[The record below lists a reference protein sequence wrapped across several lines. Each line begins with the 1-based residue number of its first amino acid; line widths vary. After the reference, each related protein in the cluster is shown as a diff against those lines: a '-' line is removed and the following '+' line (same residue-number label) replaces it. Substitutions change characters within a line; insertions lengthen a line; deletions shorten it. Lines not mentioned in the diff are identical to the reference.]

1 MKLRHALLIVFFV
14 SLCLSVPPLFAQAG
28 TGVITGLITDPQ
40 GAVLSG
46 AQVAAINAATQVR
59 TATVTNS
66 AGVYELINLIPGT
79 YSVEVS
85 STNFKKALRPNIL
98 VQVSDR
104 IGLNFNLELGSFHE
118 VVTVTTEAPQLRTED
133 AQGGEVI
140 TESMIQT
147 LVNINRDP
155 FKLLILAGN
164 VQGTGDRASG
174 AQLGVNGGIYN
185 GPADTRINGGR
196 AAGIDY
202 LVDGVPATGGFV
214 HNVVNATPTEDDV
227 QEFKVITNGIS
238 SEYGRL
244 SGGIVE
250 LSTKS
255 GTNDFH
261 GQLFEYHKDAF
272 LNANSWGND
281 NQCANGIKSACS
293 KSNFRQN
300 DFGFAV
306 GGPVILP
313 HLYNGRN
320 RTFWFANAEWVRN
333 SQSGNSNIGDTIT
346 EIERNSIP
354 DPFNNNTIK
363 TPTDCPDGTAGGCA
377 NLSDIGNEFYS
388 NCAFTDSQGNCHQTP
403 YPYTALGNPF
413 VAPDSNGNRPP
424 DGGCEPNQNYQAGNP
439 LQPATICGQY
449 IPISQLSTPI
459 LHYVSLMPHANIPI
473 PLYGPTGGNYAYR
486 QPQKIHQYTWDVRVD
501 HVINDKQRIYG
512 RFTYNNQ
519 TKVTAPSYP
528 NFANSS
534 SNLNGGFGASLHY
547 DYTVSPTLILD
558 FNTGGNYSPAKF
570 GSTVSGP
577 ASSTAG
583 WGFQPSVTDIMG
595 NTLLGIGQVRGTDA
609 EVTGNTLGSG
619 NLNGPTANALYTTNF
634 SYSASLTKILGR
646 HTLKFGYDGRR
657 YYDNFSQ
664 AAGSSPYGDGFFI
677 TGAGSFLNVA
687 DDGNIWG
694 NSLDDANNMGTFLW
708 GLDSWSHA
716 TAATS
721 RAMATN
727 YYATYLQDDFKVSK
741 KLTVN
746 VGIRWEMQTPVT
758 ERHNNLSVW
767 DPLAPSPFTLNSC
780 YSWTG
785 ALTTGTCGLAGAGLT
800 TAQASAVQEPEW
812 ALNGAFDPGAIVFV
826 RSPEH
831 RDRTATGYHPW
842 NFAPRLGFAYQVERN
857 TVVRGSFGI
866 FYLPIGNNITNYGDT
881 PGVAYTNTASSES
894 GGPLQVTNYEY
905 GSGFQTIANAFPV
918 PSWELITFGHNNHVA
933 NVQTAIPGGGSGGV
947 NINSHMPHE
956 YDWSFGIQRQ
966 LPHNWLVEA
975 TYSGNNSNDLQGI
988 GYPSQFPKNLY
999 IPANQNLYTNLQVPS
1014 PTAGQIPETGA
1025 VTGPTGSIQPL
1036 AYLEYKY
1043 PYFGPVN
1050 LEDSNIGTN
1059 HYESG
1064 NLRVQ
1069 KRFSSG
1075 LQLLLN
1081 YTYSK
1086 ALDDVGGP
1094 NESSTPNS
1102 FSPGSNG
1109 KTFQSVNP
1117 LKSVYGLAA
1126 ADETHRI
1133 IFFYNYQLPF
1143 GHGRRWMSSPHDFA
1157 SNLLEYVAGGWE
1169 FSGTSGWHSGTPFA
1183 INFNNTNADQGI
1195 DVYYTLGNLAPGE
1208 TLHDLKGK
1216 GANDPRSTI
1225 CALPCSSNIP
1235 AGHPSALNGDALANG
1250 GNAQNFTLGTTVPP
1264 NLGFLRNPSD
1274 WTTDIAIMKSFPVL
1288 SKDGSRYFQLRLEG
1302 QNIFNHPGLGNY
1314 DNNAT
1319 DPTFGMITNSPN
1331 GYTANTERNIQ
1342 ISGRFVF

>member
-1 MKLRHALLIVFFV
+1 MNVRLTSLIIVLL
-14 SLCLSVPPLFAQAG
+14 SLCLAASLTFAQEG
-28 TGVITGLITDPQ
+28 TGTITGHVTDP
-40 GAVLSG
+40 SG
-46 AQVAAINAATQVR
+46 AAVPNARVAAVDLATQVR
-59 TATVTNS
+59 TVAATNS
-66 AGVYELINLIPGT
+66 IGIYELPNLIPGT

-85 STNFKKALRPNIL
+85 ANSFKKILRTDIL
-98 VQVSDR
+98 VQVEDH
-104 IGLNFNLELGSFHE
+104 IGLDFSLQLGSFNE
-118 VVTVTTEAPQLRTED
+118 TVTVTTEAPQLRTED
-133 AQGGEVI
+133 AQTGEVI

-147 LVNINRDP
+147 LVNIDRDP

-238 SEYGRL
+238 SEYGRI
-244 SGGIVE
+244 SGGVVE
-250 LSTKS
+250 VSTKS
-255 GTNDFH
+255 GANAFH

-272 LNANSWGND
+272 LNANNWGND
-281 NQCANGIKSACS
+281 NQCADGITSACS

-320 RTFWFANAEWVRN
+320 KTFWFANAEWVRF
-333 SQSGNSNIGDTIT
+333 SQSGNSSITDTIT

-363 TPTDCPDGTAGGCA
+363 TPTPCPDGTAGGCA
-377 NLSDIGNEFYS
+377 NLSDIGTSVYNA
-388 NCAFTDSQGNCHQTP
+388 CATVDSQGNCHQTA
-403 YPYTALGNPF
+403 YPYVALGNPF
-413 VAPDSNGNRPP
+413 VAPDINGNRPP
-424 DGGCEPNQNYQAGNP
+424 DGGCS
-439 LQPATICGQY
+439 ATTGLCGQY
-449 IPISQLSTPI
+449 IPISQLSVPI
-459 LHYVSLMPHANIPI
+459 LHYVSLMPHANIS
-473 PLYGPTGGNYAYR
+473 PLYGPVGGNYEYR
-486 QPQKIHQYTWDVRVD
+486 QPQRTNQNTWDVRVD

-512 RFTYNNQ
+512 RFVHNDQ
-519 TKVTAPSYP
+519 TKVSAPSYP
-528 NFANSS
+528 NFAVSTA
-534 SNLNGGFGASLHY
+534 NLKGGFGASLHY
-547 DYTVSPTLILD
+547 DYTISPTLILD
-558 FNTGGNYSPAKF
+558 LNTGGNYSPANF
-570 GSTVSGP
+570 GGTIKGA

-583 WGFQPSVTDIMG
+583 WGFGPSVTDIMG
-595 NTLLGIGQVRGTDA
+595 NTLLSIGQVRGTDA
-609 EVTGNTLGSG
+609 ETTGNTLGSG
-619 NLNGPTANALYTTNF
+619 NLNGPSKNALYTTNF
-634 SYSASLTKILGR
+634 SYAASLTKILNR

-664 AAGSSPYGDGFFI
+664 AAGSSPFGDGFYI

-727 YYATYLQDDFKVSK
+727 YYATYLQDDLKVNK
-741 KLTVN
+741 KLTLNLGV
-746 VGIRWEMQTPVT
+746 RWEMQTPVT

-767 DPLAPSPFTLNSC
+767 DPQAPSPFTVNSC
-780 YSWTG
+780 YNFTA
-785 ALTTGTCGLAGAGLT
+785 ALTTGTCGQPGAGLT
-800 TAQASAVQEPEW
+800 PAQASAVQTPEW
-812 ALNGAFDPGAIVFV
+812 ASHGAFDPGAIVFV
-826 RSPEH
+826 GSPEH
-831 RDRTATGYHPW
+831 RARTATFYHPW
-842 NFAPRLGFAYQVERN
+842 NFAPRLGFAYQLERN

-881 PGVAYTNTASSES
+881 PGVAYANTASSES

-905 GSGFQTIANAFPV
+905 GPGFQTIANAFPV
-918 PSWELITFGHNNHVA
+918 PSWQLTTFGHNSQLA

-966 LPHNWLVEA
+966 LPRNWLVEA

-999 IPANQNLYTNLQVPS
+999 VPANQSLYTNTQVPS

-1025 VTGPTGSIQPL
+1025 VTGPTGPIQPL
-1036 AYLEYKY
+1036 AFLEYKY

-1050 LEDSNIGTN
+1050 LEDTNIGTS

-1064 NLRVQ
+1064 NFRIQ
-1069 KRFSSG
+1069 KRLSNG

-1081 YTYSK
+1081 YTVSK

-1102 FSPGSNG
+1102 FSAGSNG
-1109 KTFQSVNP
+1109 KTFQSVNSP
-1117 LKSVYGLAA
+1117 QSVYGLAA
-1126 ADETHRI
+1126 ADETHRLI
-1133 IFFYNYQLPF
+1133 VFYNYQLPF
-1143 GHGRRWMSSPHDFA
+1143 GRGRRWMNSPHDLA
-1157 SNLLEYVAGGWE
+1157 SNLLEYAAGGWE
-1169 FSGTSGWHSGTPFA
+1169 ISGTSGWHSGTPFA

-1195 DVYYTLGNLAPGE
+1195 DVYYTLGNLAPGK
-1208 TLHDLKGK
+1208 TLHDLVGS
-1216 GANDPRSTI
+1216 GASDPRSTL

-1235 AGHPSALNGDALANG
+1235 KNQPSAINGSALANG

-1264 NLGFLRNPSD
+1264 NLGFIRNPSD
-1274 WTTDIAIMKSFPVL
+1274 WTTDIAILKSFPV
-1288 SKDGSRYFQLRLEG
+1288 SKEGSRYFQLRLEG

-1319 DPTFGMITNSPN
+1319 DTTFGMITNCSSN
-1331 GYTANTERNIQ
+1331 NACVANTERNIQ